1 MKIISLLATLAEWN
15 DLAYSLRSAPSN
27 NVLKKNNLNF
37 TCLRLNKVL
46 NIYNPRGLKLLTRF
60 RLGFIFCEV
69 TNLIMI
75 SMIVLIKF
83 VFVEYIPNLRTI
95 SSSNIPF
102 S

>member
-15 DLAYSLRSAPSN
+15 DLGYSLRSAPSN
-27 NVLKKNNLNF
+27 NVLKKNNLNY
-37 TCLRLNKVL
+37 TRLRLNKVL